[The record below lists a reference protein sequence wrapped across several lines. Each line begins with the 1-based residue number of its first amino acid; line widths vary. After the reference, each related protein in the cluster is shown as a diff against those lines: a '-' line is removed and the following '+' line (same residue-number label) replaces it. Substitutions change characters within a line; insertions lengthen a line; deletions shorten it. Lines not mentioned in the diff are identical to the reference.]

1 MLAAA
6 TEWPFPCNFP
16 APHSRR
22 TGVNDVWATISATAS
37 AATGALGSTLQSLGS
52 NAASVAT
59 AAPQALTTVAGG
71 PAHMVQNLA
80 VVEKPMSAVAKAAR
94 SSAVI
99 TGASRFLSKALPIT
113 AVVASSVRGA
123 QIVQRQGV
131 DALVNTQAGREASI
145 GALGGALFLVPA
157 APVQLAAAGVLG
169 VGAANHFGAFEF
181 LDEPP
186 EAVRRSSKRRT

>member
-1 MLAAA
+1 MLTAA
-6 TEWPFPCNFP
+6 TEWPVPCNFP
-16 APHSRR
+16 ARHTRR
-22 TGVNDVWATISATAS
+22 TGVNDVWSTISAAAS

-52 NAASVAT
+52 SAASAAS
-59 AAPQALTTVAGG
+59 AAPSALATVAGG
-71 PAHMVQNLA
+71 PTHMVQNLA
-80 VVEKPMSAVAKAAR
+80 AVEKPMSAVAKAAR

-99 TGASRFLSKALPIT
+99 TGAARFLSKALPIT
-113 AVVASSVRGA
+113 AVAASSIKGA

-131 DALVNTQAGREASI
+131 EALVDTKAGRDASL
-145 GALGGALFLVPA
+145 GALGGALFLIPA

-186 EAVRRSSKRRT
+186 ERVRRTTKRPT